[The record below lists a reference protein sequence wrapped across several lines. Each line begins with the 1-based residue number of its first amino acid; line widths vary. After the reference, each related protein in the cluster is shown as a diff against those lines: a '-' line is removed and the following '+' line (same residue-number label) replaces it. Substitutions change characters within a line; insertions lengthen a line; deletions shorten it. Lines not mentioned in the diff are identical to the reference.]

1 MAPEMVPELWD
12 KVAEWGHPCPMDTF
26 LVSPTN
32 TTVSSAMMNDW

>member
-26 LVSPTN
+26 LVS
-32 TTVSSAMMNDW
+32 VEFLRYLYFYVL